1 MSKQHF
7 HGTATLGVMLSTAEC
22 KGDLYSSWYDIP
34 VASVE
39 FSTERKMVKKGEGPA
54 LKRFLQAPVRTST
67 DAAQPATRTL
77 PHWMYQA
84 IERYIVDP
92 HHRDNYGYTLE
103 LVAIGDPWIRWVLQR
118 LRSRVTMRFHERGPI
133 FAATAP
139 KKLKERAEEFQLAYW
154 RHDIHFV
161 MRMNAFSTQQAMDAW
176 IQQHPYSDEPID
188 RHGANLALSDP
199 PAGAK
204 GRLWFESMGNYTPQS
219 MPELDQDA
227 GAFAFRNLSNWQL
240 FKAYFSRTTTNLAL
254 IIFDLP
260 LTVGRLHWG
269 RKPGSLLVKFGCDL
283 RLEIY
288 T

>member
-1 MSKQHF
+1 
-7 HGTATLGVMLSTAEC
+7 
-22 KGDLYSSWYDIP
+22 
-34 VASVE
+34 
-39 FSTERKMVKKGEGPA
+39 
-54 LKRFLQAPVRTST
+54 
-67 DAAQPATRTL
+67 
-77 PHWMYQA
+77 
-84 IERYIVDP
+84 
-92 HHRDNYGYTLE
+92 
-103 LVAIGDPWIRWVLQR
+103 
-118 LRSRVTMRFHERGPI
+118 MRFHEHGPI

-161 MRMNAFSTQQAMDAW
+161 MRMNAFSTQQAMHTW
-176 IQQHPYSDEPID
+176 IQQHPHPDEPID
-188 RHGANLALSDP
+188 RDGANLALSDP

-260 LTVGRLHWG
+260 LTVGRLHWD